1 MLTKPQVKYIQSLN
15 EKKYRNEAGVFVAE
29 GPKIINEL
37 LAAGTVEPLL
47 LYATSQWLQL
57 NEAVNDQLPSV
68 ELYKVTES
76 ELEKLSFLST
86 PNQVLG
92 VFRQPVFAAT
102 SGSEDQIILLLDGIQ
117 DPGNFGTI
125 VRIADWFGVN
135 RVVAGLDCADVFNP
149 KVVQA
154 TMGSIARV
162 AATHE
167 DLATFIREHNSI
179 PVYAASLAGRPLH
192 EFGKMKEGMLL
203 IGNESRGIKEDLIK
217 LAHHRIT
224 ISGRG
229 HAESL
234 NAAVAAGIILSHV
247 VDFNDER

>member
-15 EKKYRNEAGVFVAE
+15 EKKYRNEVGVFVAE
-29 GPKIINEL
+29 GSKIINEL
-37 LAAGTVEPLL
+37 LAAGTVEPVL
-47 LYATSQWLQL
+47 LYATGQWLQL
-57 NEAVNDQLPSV
+57 NKVVNDNLASV
-68 ELYKVTES
+68 ELYEVTLS
-76 ELEKLSFLST
+76 ELERISFLST

-92 VFRQPVFAAT
+92 VFRQPVFTAH
-102 SGSEDQIILLLDGIQ
+102 SGQKDNKILLLDGIQ
-117 DPGNFGTI
+117 DPGNFGTM
-125 VRIADWFGVN
+125 VRIADWFGIN

-162 AATHE
+162 PVAHE
-167 DLATFIREHNSI
+167 DLATFICEHKSI
-179 PVYAASLAGRPLH
+179 PLYAASLAGRPLH
-192 EFGKMKEGMLL
+192 EFGKIKEGMLL
-203 IGNESRGIKEDLIK
+203 IGNESRGIKEDLMK

-234 NAAVAAGIILSHV
+234 NAAVAAGIILSHIV
-247 VDFNDER
+247 EVNDEI

>member
-15 EKKYRNEAGVFVAE
+15 EKKHRNEVGVFVAE

-37 LAAGTVEPLL
+37 LAAGTVEPVL
-47 LYATSQWLQL
+47 LYATAQWLQL
-57 NEAVNDQLPSV
+57 NQAVNDNLILV
-68 ELYKVTES
+68 ERHEVTFS
-76 ELEKLSFLST
+76 ELERLSFFSM

-92 VFRQPVFAAT
+92 VFRQPVFAAN
-102 SGSEDQIILLLDGIQ
+102 SGLKDNIVLLLDGIQ
-117 DPGNFGTI
+117 DPGNLGTI
-125 VRIADWFGVN
+125 IRIADWFGVN
-135 RVVAGLDCADVFNP
+135 LVVAGMDCADTFNP

-162 AATHE
+162 PVVHE
-167 DLATFIREHNSI
+167 DLATFIRENNSS
-179 PVYAASLAGRPLH
+179 PLYAASLAGTPLH
-192 EFGKMKEGMLL
+192 EFRKIKEGMLL
-203 IGNESRGIKEDLIK
+203 IGNESRGIKDDLMA

-234 NAAVAAGIILSHV
+234 NAAVAAGIILSHIV
-247 VDFNDER
+247 ATNNYL